1 MTDSPGTSESPDIEA
16 RHAEIFGKPQRMAP
30 LERNEESQEM
40 AHAYWRKLRKSIY
53 GPDDEPPEGAKLP
66 EIHYT
71 MLRYP
76 ELWERI
82 SDLSVQLSGR
92 GQIPARDRELV
103 ILRTG
108 WLCQAPFEWGEHVRI
123 GRLLGLTGEDI
134 ERVIEGSGAEGWTD
148 HERALL
154 AATEELHAGAMI
166 SDATW
171 EVLSRSMS
179 ETQLFE
185 LAVLVG
191 QFVTVAFWQNALRI
205 PLAEDNA
212 GLAAR

>member
-1 MTDSPGTSESPDIEA
+1 MTDSKAGVDIEA
-16 RHAEIFGKPQRMAP
+16 RHAQVLAQPQRMAP
-30 LERNEESQEM
+30 LERTVESEAM
-40 AHAYWRKLRKSIY
+40 AHAYWRKLRKSIF
-53 GPDDEPPEGAKLP
+53 GPDDEPPEGAQIP
-66 EIHYT
+66 EIHFT

-82 SDLSVQLSGR
+82 SELSVQLSGR

-123 GRLLGLTGEDI
+123 GRQLGLAGEDI
-134 ERVIEGSGAEGWTD
+134 ERVIEGSTAQGWSE

-154 AATEELHAGAMI
+154 AATEELHDGAMV

-171 EVLSRSMS
+171 AVLSQSMS

-191 QFVTVAFWQNALRI
+191 QFTTVAYWQNALRL
-205 PLAEDNA
+205 PLGEGNE